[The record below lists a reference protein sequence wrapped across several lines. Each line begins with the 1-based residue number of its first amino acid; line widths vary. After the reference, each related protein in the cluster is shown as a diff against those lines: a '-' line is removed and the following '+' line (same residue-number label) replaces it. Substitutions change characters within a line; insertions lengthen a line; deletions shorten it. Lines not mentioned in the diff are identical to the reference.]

1 MTRKKARIL
10 VMLFTVVCL
19 LSVACLML
27 SIPTYA
33 TAESTKFLSIRQL
46 RQTTP
51 ASFEISTET
60 RKGDVT
66 ITAPIIIPEKEQLPV
81 LDVQYIDWRGRI
93 SCPPN
98 MQIESQENHFASL
111 DSGFTAWYPE
121 INPLTECAY
130 STPMEGMY
138 AENNAFSKGDARQAY
153 IEAMSQILGLNVDV
167 DFKLDMDG
175 VIPYSCYTLYTEEN
189 GTPLKQLTDKGY
201 YEISA
206 TDICQ
211 VLHGSALN
219 NIQESI
225 CFYRQEKYAPFIP
238 APSMSAFLVDNNCM
252 CFSCMDLVE
261 ETACLA
267 EDIPLLPW
275 KKILETIQKHIAA
288 GRITAIRKVE
298 LRELVL
304 LNTPELDKDVFRAM
318 PCWIIVGDFPDP
330 RIEYQ
335 SNVTHIAYVNAQTGT
350 FIDPFNA
357 SADRGA
363 ANPLITW
370 ESLKK

>member
-1 MTRKKARIL
+1 MSMKK
-10 VMLFTVVCL
+10 L
-19 LSVACLML
+19 LAALACLML
-27 SIPTYA
+27 SIPTLT
-33 TAESTKFLSIRQL
+33 TAENMEFLSIQQL

-121 INPLTECAY
+121 FDPLTECVY

-153 IEAMSQILGLNVDV
+153 IEAMSQILDLNVDV
-167 DFKLDMDG
+167 DFKLDLDG
-175 VIPYSCYTLYTEEN
+175 VIPYSCFSLYTEE
-189 GTPLKQLTDKGY
+189 GGIPLKQLTDKGY

-211 VLHGSALN
+211 VLHGSVLN

-225 CFYRQEKYAPFIP
+225 CFHRQEKYAPFIP
-238 APSMSAFLVDNNCM
+238 VPSMGGYLVDNNCM
-252 CFSCMDLVE
+252 AFSCTNLVQ
-261 ETACLA
+261 ETVCLA
-267 EDIPLLPW
+267 EDVPLLPW
-275 KKILETIQKHIAA
+275 VNILETIQQCITA

-298 LRELVL
+298 LCELVL

-335 SNVTHIAYVNAQTGT
+335 SNITHIAYVNAQTGT

>member
-1 MTRKKARIL
+1 MSMKK
-10 VMLFTVVCL
+10 L
-19 LSVACLML
+19 LAALACLML
-27 SIPTYA
+27 SIPTLT
-33 TAESTKFLSIRQL
+33 TAENMEFLSIQQL
-46 RQTTP
+46 HQTTP
-51 ASFEISTET
+51 VSFSISVAT
-60 RKGDVT
+60 RNGDLT
-66 ITAPIIIPEKEQLPV
+66 ITAPIIVPKKEQLPV

-121 INPLTECAY
+121 FDPLTECAY

-167 DFKLDMDG
+167 DFKLDLDG
-175 VIPYSCYTLYTEEN
+175 IIPYSCFSLYTEE
-189 GTPLKQLTDKGY
+189 GEIPLKQLTDKGY
-201 YEISA
+201 YEVSS
-206 TDICQ
+206 THTRQ

-225 CFYRQEKYAPFIP
+225 CFYRQEKYAPCIP

-252 CFSCMDLVE
+252 CFSCIDLVE

-275 KKILETIQKHIAA
+275 KKILETIQQHIAA

-304 LNTPELDKDVFRAM
+304 LNTPELDKEVFRAM

-330 RIEYQ
+330 RIEYS